1 MHDEITIDPLG
12 LFPIRGLRCVDGDT
26 VLEINKL
33 DVADC
38 FRDLVCWAWEDG
50 STQEHGVGTTFLTAL
65 DCDKVDLD
73 APGSES
79 LEPPLEVRDMRHA
92 TTTTE
97 GTEGTV
103 GQVEDQAFCTCEA
116 DQAEDQADQTEDQ
129 TDDQTEDQVDQ
140 TEDQVD
146 QVDQVDQADDQ
157 ADQADDQVDQADQV
171 DLSDYGVSSAEYP
184 HGRAD
189 SIPQMHAFDRPE
201 RVQLTTSSSSTDSS

>member
-1 MHDEITIDPLG
+1 MISSM
-12 LFPIRGLRCVDGDT
+12 
-26 VLEINKL
+26 LEL
-33 DVADC
+33 SLA
-38 FRDLVCWAWEDG
+38 
-50 STQEHGVGTTFLTAL
+50 Q
-65 DCDKVDLD
+65 VDLD

-116 DQAEDQADQTEDQ
+116 DQ
-129 TDDQTEDQVDQ
+129 
-140 TEDQVD
+140 
-146 QVDQVDQADDQ
+146 
-157 ADQADDQVDQADQV
+157 V